1 VNLTRLMVLSVL
13 DGHGERHG
21 HQLRRD
27 AEQTDVA
34 RWGGVNVGALYRE
47 LQAMATEG
55 LVTAIRT
62 EQVGRRPARTVYGIT
77 DAGRRE
83 LDRLREEAIGDI
95 IGGPDAAGVALTF
108 GGDNAPVRALLSERL
123 RALKQARAGVVAE
136 RRRLLDE
143 GLIDAWTAALF
154 DRRRLMFEAEIRWL
168 ERLPP
173 RDGD

>member
-21 HQLRRD
+21 HQLRRT

-55 LVTAIRT
+55 LVAAVRT
-62 EQVGRRPARTVYGIT
+62 EQVGRRPARTVYDIT
-77 DAGRRE
+77 AAGRRS
-83 LDRLREEAIGDI
+83 LDQLRKEALDDL

-108 GGDNAPVRALLSERL
+108 GGDNAPVRALLAGRL
-123 RALKQARAGVVAE
+123 EALRQARAGVVAE

-154 DRRRLMFEAEIRWL
+154 DRRRLIFEAEIRWL

-173 RDGD
+173 RV